1 MAEEM
6 TSKIKV
12 GILGA
17 TGTIG
22 QRFVQL
28 LENHPWFEV
37 TALAASERS
46 VGKNYEEVVNW
57 KLSNPIPDRMRSM
70 AVLDAEPGFE
80 ATIVFSGLDAKVAGG
95 IEEKFA
101 KEGYAVISNSKNH
114 RMDDDVPILLP
125 EINADHLGLI
135 EIQRARRG
143 YEHGFIV
150 TNSNCSTMTLCL
162 ALAPIE
168 REFGIESVIVT
179 TLQAVSG
186 AGYPGVPSLDIVGN
200 VIPFIGE
207 EEEKIERETRKI
219 LGHFQNGKVEMHP
232 MSVSATTTRVPVV
245 DGHTESVN
253 IKLRKKASL
262 EEVKGAL
269 QSYTSLPQKLQ
280 LPSAPQHPVILKEEL
295 DRPQPRLDV
304 NLEKGM
310 ATVVGRVR
318 PCTIMDYK
326 FVILGH
332 NTIRGAAGAAI
343 LNAELL
349 KAKGYF

>member
-1 MAEEM
+1 L
-6 TSKIKV
+6 KIKV

-17 TGTIG
+17 TGTVG

-46 VGKNYEEVVNW
+46 VGKTYGEVVNW
-57 KLSNPIPDRMRSM
+57 KLSTSLPDRIRNM
-70 AVLDAEPGFE
+70 AVIDTEPGFE

-95 IEEKFA
+95 IEQKFA
-101 KEGYAVISNSKNH
+101 EKGYAVISNSKNH

-125 EINADHLGLI
+125 EINAGHIGLI

-162 ALAPIE
+162 ALAPID

-200 VIPFIGE
+200 VIPFIVE

-219 LGHFQNGKVEMHP
+219 FGQFKAGKIIPHSMK
-232 MSVSATTTRVPVV
+232 VSAATTRVPVV

-253 IKLRKKASL
+253 IKLRKEASL
-262 EEVKGAL
+262 EEVKKTL
-269 QSYTSLPQKLQ
+269 RNYTSLPQKLQ
-280 LPSAPQHPVILKEEL
+280 LPSAPKHPVILKEES

-304 NLEKGM
+304 NLERGM
-310 ATVVGRVR
+310 ATAVGRVR

-349 KAKGYF
+349 KAKGFF